1 MNRLQVAL
9 QFVFGNIF
17 ETIVFVSFLSGFILR
32 GSQLISEN
40 VLLQIVLFGIAALVT
55 KWIYGAYLN
64 FMLTVRQNKFFDDN
78 RSVQFLNF
86 DAFKFLLIAISLFGV
101 IYLGV
106 NKVLNNETIATLL
119 GGLIGSLL
127 TMKGSYTDLKY
138 DKEDIDKITKSNP
151 PTTEKEDKV

>member
-55 KWIYGAYLN
+55 KWIYSAYLN

-151 PTTEKEDKV
+151 PTTEKENKG